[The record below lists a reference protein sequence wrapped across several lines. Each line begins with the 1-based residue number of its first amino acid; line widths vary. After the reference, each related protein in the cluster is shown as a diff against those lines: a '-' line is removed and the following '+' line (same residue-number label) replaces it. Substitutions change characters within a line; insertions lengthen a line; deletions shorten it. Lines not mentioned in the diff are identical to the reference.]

1 MFDIERP
8 QRKQKKFQC
17 CKNREKEEYEKHEDI
32 MRELTDFAPTKDEL
46 ETHDGVVYFPKELL
60 PADMK
65 QDQNETQLLPGL
77 NVSGLS

>member
-1 MFDIERP
+1 
-8 QRKQKKFQC
+8 
-17 CKNREKEEYEKHEDI
+17 

-65 QDQNETQLLPGL
+65 QDQNET
-77 NVSGLS
+77 